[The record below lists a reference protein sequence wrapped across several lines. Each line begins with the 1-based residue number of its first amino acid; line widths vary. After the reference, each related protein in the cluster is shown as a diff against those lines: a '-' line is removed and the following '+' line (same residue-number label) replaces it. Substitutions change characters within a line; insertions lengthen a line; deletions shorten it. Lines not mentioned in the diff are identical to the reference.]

1 MKGVILMYETLYQ
14 LVVESKEDNRAIEKI
29 LKIFKPKIKKTLL
42 QTGLQ
47 NREDLEQELQLKM
60 MNLIKTYNVDTVGFW
75 EFYERNRK
83 GVRQ

>member
-1 MKGVILMYETLYQ
+1 MYETLYQ

-47 NREDLEQELQLKM
+47 NREDLEQELQLKI
-60 MNLIKTYNVDTVGFW
+60 MNLIKTYNVDNTVGFW